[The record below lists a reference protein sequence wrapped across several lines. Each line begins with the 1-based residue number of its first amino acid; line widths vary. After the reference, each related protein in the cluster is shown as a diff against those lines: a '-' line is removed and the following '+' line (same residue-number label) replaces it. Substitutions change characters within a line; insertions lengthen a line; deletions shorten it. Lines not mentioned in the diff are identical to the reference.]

1 MEAITEALLLSLEIE
16 YRAVCI
22 YLECIAKKMLHMD
35 ISDCEKEFNE
45 INKREFEITWSFA
58 EIESWLEDLSND
70 QKAFIIE
77 KTERLKEHK
86 R

>member
-1 MEAITEALLLSLEIE
+1 
-16 YRAVCI
+16 
-22 YLECIAKKMLHMD
+22 MLQMD
-35 ISDCEKEFNE
+35 ISDCEKDFNE
-45 INKREFEITWSFA
+45 IHKREFETTWSFA